1 MEWDSTGHCITT
13 PHNRINDLVSFVDI
27 ITKQLPFASARSLAI
42 ITGRVISLSPV
53 VGNVTRLMTRC
64 LYRTIESSMSWD
76 NLFKLSDQ
84 GVIEE
89 LSFWKNEVN
98 RLNLKVLSEYK
109 IPSVIFYSDASSYAC
124 GAF

>member
-1 MEWDSTGHCITT
+1 M
-13 PHNRINDLVSFVDI
+13 SFIDI
-27 ITKQLPFASARSLAI
+27 ITKQLPFASGRSLAI
-42 ITGRVISLSPV
+42 ITGRVISLPPV
-53 VGNVTRLMTRC
+53 VGNLTRLMTRC
-64 LYRTIESSMSWD
+64 LHRTIESSMSWD
-76 NLFKLSDQ
+76 NVFKLSDQ

-109 IPSVIFYSDASSYAC
+109 ISSFMFYSDASSYAC